1 MRFDENKRPYVWIEA
16 AHAVVQRDPSARF
29 ILVGEGPLWDS
40 SKELVDRLG
49 MADRFLF
56 TGRSRNVGFW
66 ISPMSA
72 LLLLSAHECM
82 PNVLIEAQSVG
93 VPVVSTPA
101 GGAAE
106 TFSDETGTLLPSAE
120 FVDPGQVADALMRWK
135 LDPAARSDVGHK
147 AIEWCKSRFSLDAMI
162 EATVRAYH
170 E

>member
-1 MRFDENKRPYVWIEA
+1 
-16 AHAVVQRDPSARF
+16 
-29 ILVGEGPLWDS
+29 VGEGPLCHS
-40 SKELVDRLG
+40 SKELADRPG

-56 TGRSRNVGFW
+56 TGRSSRVGYW
-66 ISPMSA
+66 LSRMSA
-72 LLLLSAHECM
+72 LLLLSRHEGM

-106 TFSDETGTLLPSAE
+106 TFSDETGSLLPSAE
-120 FVDPGQVADALMRWK
+120 FVDPIQVADALMRWK
-135 LDPAARSDVGHK
+135 LDRAARSDVSRK
-147 AIEWCKSRFSLDAMI
+147 AIEWCKSRFSLEAMI